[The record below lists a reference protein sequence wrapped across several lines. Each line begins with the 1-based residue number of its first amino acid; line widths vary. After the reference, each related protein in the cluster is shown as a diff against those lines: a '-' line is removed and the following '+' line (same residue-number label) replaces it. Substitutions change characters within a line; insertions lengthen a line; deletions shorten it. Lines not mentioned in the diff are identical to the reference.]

1 MAGQITTSR
10 DYTRT
15 RSRRSF
21 RPNSDINVTP
31 LVDVMLVLLIIFM
44 VAAPMM
50 TVGIPVDLPKTE
62 AAKMNDETEPLV
74 VTLDKKGELYFQETV
89 IPFEQLIERLEAIT
103 LHNPEAK
110 VYVRGDKSLPYGK
123 VIEIMGMIAASGLTK
138 VSLITES
145 SQQDPKNSKRKNR

>member
-1 MAGQITTSR
+1 
-10 DYTRT
+10 
-15 RSRRSF
+15 
-21 RPNSDINVTP
+21 
-31 LVDVMLVLLIIFM
+31 MLVLLIIFM